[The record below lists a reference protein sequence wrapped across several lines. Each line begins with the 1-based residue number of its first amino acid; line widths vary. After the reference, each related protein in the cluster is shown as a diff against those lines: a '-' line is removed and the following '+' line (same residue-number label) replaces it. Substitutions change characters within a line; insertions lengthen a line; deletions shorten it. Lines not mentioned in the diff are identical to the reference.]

1 VNAPTIIPIRIC
13 SGRKSDVRE
22 GFLNEIYTEH
32 MLQAFFK
39 AFDRHGYAVLS
50 RKLGI
55 CLSGER
61 HENYG
66 DWEEKGDAQILAMLL
81 EQAKNPAF
89 KEMRFVYWNHRPLTH
104 SKWVRMLQDA
114 GFAVIERRTLAE
126 IKAIIAGQP
135 HAQPTLDSWGTETKQ
150 EVEG

>member
-1 VNAPTIIPIRIC
+1 VMVPIPIRIC
-13 SGRKSDVRE
+13 SGRKNDVKA

-55 CLSGER
+55 CFSSEK

-66 DWEEKGDAQILAMLL
+66 DWEEKGDAQVLAMLK
-81 EQAKNPAF
+81 EQARNPAF
-89 KEMRFVYWNHRPLTH
+89 KETTFVYWNHRPLTH
-104 SKWVRMLQDA
+104 QKWVTMLQDA
-114 GFAVIERRTLAE
+114 GFKVIERRTLAE
-126 IKAIIAGQP
+126 IKAVIAGQP
-135 HAQPTLDSWGTETKQ
+135 QEQPSLDSWGTGTEQ

>member
-1 VNAPTIIPIRIC
+1 MTAYMPIRIC
-13 SGRKSDVRE
+13 SGLKSCVKS
-22 GFLNEIYTEH
+22 GFLNEIYIEH

-55 CLSGER
+55 CLSNER

-66 DWEEKGDAQILAMLL
+66 DWEEKGDAQLLAMLR
-81 EQAKNPAF
+81 EQARNPAF
-89 KEMRFVYWNHRPLTH
+89 KEIVWVYWNHRPLTH
-104 SKWVRMLQDA
+104 SKWVKMLQDA
-114 GFAVIERRTLAE
+114 GFRVIERRTLAE
-126 IKAIIAGQP
+126 IRAVLAGQP
-135 HAQPTLDSWGTETKQ
+135 GQPTLDAWASAHDRSQ